1 MKSQSAVHAIWF
13 LLLSMY
19 AAVLHAALAPIQD
32 DELSDITGQAFIKME
47 TDQIGS
53 TEYTRVNLGVSVA
66 TQTNIDKL
74 TLGQYDR
81 AGEVAGSAD
90 IDIDHFSLGTVDD
103 NGNVVPFYIK
113 DPYLEFAYE
122 GDKMVGFRIGFNEAK
137 GDLGGTINTLTGNV
151 PVLIEGT
158 AEPILDKANGWQK
171 FLLGIAGVTDS
182 TVLRANAQLVTESGE
197 ADPVRATHVGMENG
211 QTLDHVSGGGG
222 GWTDALLGL
231 FGSDDCEVT
240 GLATCFA
247 LSDYKALYIG
257 QENVANPTASEL
269 PDLAS
274 IDGAAKGMFISV
286 QFEDGVAWRDLEDPA
301 KTINTVLGAF
311 MNIPET
317 DGTPSIVVDFNEAF
331 NGTASKDTCAGSA
344 MVGC

>member
-1 MKSQSAVHAIWF
+1 MKPQNAVHAIWF
-13 LLLSMY
+13 LLLSMH

-103 NGNVVPFYIK
+103 DGNVVPFYIK
-113 DPYLEFAYE
+113 DPYLKFAYE

-137 GDLGGTINTLTGNV
+137 GYLGGTINTLTGNV

-171 FLLGIAGVTDS
+171 FL
-182 TVLRANAQLVTESGE
+182 
-197 ADPVRATHVGMENG
+197 
-211 QTLDHVSGGGG
+211 
-222 GWTDALLGL
+222 
-231 FGSDDCEVT
+231 
-240 GLATCFA
+240 
-247 LSDYKALYIG
+247 
-257 QENVANPTASEL
+257 
-269 PDLAS
+269 
-274 IDGAAKGMFISV
+274 
-286 QFEDGVAWRDLEDPA
+286 
-301 KTINTVLGAF
+301 GAF
-311 MNIPET
+311 TGWRMKSE
-317 DGTPSIVVDFNEAF
+317 GLQQ
-331 NGTASKDTCAGSA
+331 K
-344 MVGC
+344 